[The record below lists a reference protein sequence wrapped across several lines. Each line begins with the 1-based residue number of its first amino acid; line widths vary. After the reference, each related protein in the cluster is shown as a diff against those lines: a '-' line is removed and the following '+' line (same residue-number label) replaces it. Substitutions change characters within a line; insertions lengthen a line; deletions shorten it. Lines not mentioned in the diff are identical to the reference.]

1 MRGLVRDPMRRLTGS
16 NFAPAQPLES
26 GHVLMD
32 KAIRVLFATVSL
44 MGTFYEIQVPALA
57 SSTGGS
63 LPWDAPLQT
72 LAADL
77 TGPVA
82 TSISLIAL
90 FVAGA
95 ILVFGEDLSHFA
107 RRALMVV
114 IAIAFLLL
122 GARFLSALGLAGAT
136 I

>member
-1 MRGLVRDPMRRLTGS
+1 MPSSNGKRPVGARETTPSRLCANITLVMALC
-16 NFAPAQPLES
+16 
-26 GHVLMD
+26 
-32 KAIRVLFATVSL
+32 
-44 MGTFYEIQVPALA
+44 VPPTPSLA
-57 SSTGGS
+57 SGGVGS

-107 RRALMVV
+107 RRALVVV
-114 IAIAFLLL
+114 IAIAFLVL
-122 GARFLSALGLAGAT
+122 GGKFLVALGLTGG
-136 I
+136 

>member
-1 MRGLVRDPMRRLTGS
+1 LKKIAKWLFLGPSTLS
-16 NFAPAQPLES
+16 
-26 GHVLMD
+26 
-32 KAIRVLFATVSL
+32 AIITAYLSMT
-44 MGTFYEIQVPALA
+44 TPALA

-63 LPWDAPLQT
+63 LPWDAPLET

-82 TSISLIAL
+82 TAISLIAL

-95 ILVFGEDLSHFA
+95 VLVFGEDLSHFA
-107 RRALMVV
+107 RRALTAV
-114 IAIAFLLL
+114 IAIAFLVL
-122 GARFLSALGLAGAT
+122 GAKFLTALGLTGAT

>member
-1 MRGLVRDPMRRLTGS
+1 M
-16 NFAPAQPLES
+16 N
-26 GHVLMD
+26 
-32 KAIRVLFATVSL
+32 KANRVLFAMMSL
-44 MGTFYEIQVPALA
+44 IGTFCEIQVPAMA

-95 ILVFGEDLSHFA
+95 VLVFGEDLSHFA
-107 RRALMVV
+107 RRALMAV

-122 GARFLSALGLAGAT
+122 GARFLTALGLTGAT

>member
-1 MRGLVRDPMRRLTGS
+1 MSSHEFVRKRPNWRMTVTTLFLF
-16 NFAPAQPLES
+16 NIPA
-26 GHVLMD
+26 G
-32 KAIRVLFATVSL
+32 
-44 MGTFYEIQVPALA
+44 ALA
-57 SSTGGS
+57 SSTVGS
-63 LPWDAPLQT
+63 LPWDAPLQM

-107 RRALMVV
+107 RRALVVV
-114 IAIAFLLL
+114 ISIAFLVL
-122 GARFLSALGLAGAT
+122 GAKFLAALGLTGG
-136 I
+136 

>member
-1 MRGLVRDPMRRLTGS
+1 MQLKARLV
-16 NFAPAQPLES
+16 A
-26 GHVLMD
+26 
-32 KAIRVLFATVSL
+32 ATVAVSGAY
-44 MGTFYEIQVPALA
+44 MSCATRALA
-57 SSTGGS
+57 STTSGG

-107 RRALMVV
+107 RRALVMV
-114 IAIAFLLL
+114 IAIAFLVL
-122 GARFLSALGLAGAT
+122 GAKFLSALSLTGAT
-136 I
+136 V

>member
-1 MRGLVRDPMRRLTGS
+1 MKEFARLTRRLITATCGI
-16 NFAPAQPLES
+16 S
-26 GHVLMD
+26 GAYM
-32 KAIRVLFATVSL
+32 ACATR
-44 MGTFYEIQVPALA
+44 ALA
-57 SSTGGS
+57 STTGGA

-107 RRALMVV
+107 RRALVMV
-114 IAIAFLLL
+114 IAIAFLVL
-122 GARFLSALGLAGAT
+122 GAKFLSALSLTGAT
-136 I
+136 V

>member
-1 MRGLVRDPMRRLTGS
+1 MWVVKNIPIVKLRIIQATGCLS
-16 NFAPAQPLES
+16 AAYLA
-26 GHVLMD
+26 V
-32 KAIRVLFATVSL
+32 AT
-44 MGTFYEIQVPALA
+44 PALA

-107 RRALMVV
+107 RRALVMV
-114 IAIAFLLL
+114 IAIAFLVL
-122 GARFLSALGLAGAT
+122 GAKFLSALSLTGAT
-136 I
+136 V

>member
-1 MRGLVRDPMRRLTGS
+1 MRRVASDLTWS
-16 NFAPAQPLES
+16 LIAFAVPLSVTPLPAAAAGP
-26 GHVLMD
+26 
-32 KAIRVLFATVSL
+32 T
-44 MGTFYEIQVPALA
+44 
-57 SSTGGS
+57 GS

-82 TSISLIAL
+82 TSISVIAL

-107 RRALMVV
+107 RRALVAV
-114 IAIAFLLL
+114 IAIAFLVL
-122 GARFLSALGLAGAT
+122 GTQFLSALGLTNG
-136 I
+136 

>member
-1 MRGLVRDPMRRLTGS
+1 MKCRILAATS
-16 NFAPAQPLES
+16 S
-26 GHVLMD
+26 VL
-32 KAIRVLFATVSL
+32 AGYLASTNS
-44 MGTFYEIQVPALA
+44 ALA
-57 SSTGGS
+57 STTSGG

-107 RRALMVV
+107 RRALVMV
-114 IAIAFLLL
+114 IAIAFLVL
-122 GARFLSALGLAGAT
+122 GAKFLSALSLTGAT
-136 I
+136 V

>member
-1 MRGLVRDPMRRLTGS
+1 MRKARRWIDELGYT
-16 NFAPAQPLES
+16 L
-26 GHVLMD
+26 L
-32 KAIRVLFATVSL
+32 ATFI
-44 MGTFYEIQVPALA
+44 TFVASPTRAFA

-95 ILVFGEDLSHFA
+95 VLVFGEDLSHFA
-107 RRALMVV
+107 RRALMAV
-114 IAIAFLLL
+114 IAIAFLVL
-122 GARFLSALGLAGAT
+122 GAKFLSALGLTGAT

>member
-1 MRGLVRDPMRRLTGS
+1 M
-16 NFAPAQPLES
+16 N
-26 GHVLMD
+26 
-32 KAIRVLFATVSL
+32 KAKRVLFAAASL
-44 MGTFYEIQVPALA
+44 IGTFCELQGPALA

-107 RRALMVV
+107 RRALMAV

-122 GARFLSALGLAGAT
+122 GARFLTALGLTGAT

>member
-1 MRGLVRDPMRRLTGS
+1 MNKARRL
-16 NFAPAQPLES
+16 
-26 GHVLMD
+26 
-32 KAIRVLFATVSL
+32 LFAAMSL
-44 MGTFYEIQVPALA
+44 IGTFCEIHVPAMA
-57 SSTGGS
+57 SSTAGS

-95 ILVFGEDLSHFA
+95 VLVFGEDLSHFA
-107 RRALMVV
+107 RRALMAV

-122 GARFLSALGLAGAT
+122 GARFLTALGLTGAT

>member
-1 MRGLVRDPMRRLTGS
+1 MCAVKEVIQLKLRIIEVTSGVCSAYLAGATPA
-16 NFAPAQPLES
+16 FA
-26 GHVLMD
+26 
-32 KAIRVLFATVSL
+32 
-44 MGTFYEIQVPALA
+44 
-57 SSTGGS
+57 STIGGS

-95 ILVFGEDLSHFA
+95 VLVFGEDLSHFA
-107 RRALMVV
+107 RRVLVMI
-114 IAIAFLLL
+114 IAIAFLVL
-122 GARFLSALGLAGAT
+122 GAKFLSALSLTGAT
-136 I
+136 V

>member
-1 MRGLVRDPMRRLTGS
+1 MCRVNEIAKWKRRLIG
-16 NFAPAQPLES
+16 AIS
-26 GHVLMD
+26 GVSAASL
-32 KAIRVLFATVSL
+32 ASAT
-44 MGTFYEIQVPALA
+44 QALA
-57 SSTGGS
+57 SSTSGS

-95 ILVFGEDLSHFA
+95 VLVFGEDLSHFA
-107 RRALMVV
+107 RRALVLV
-114 IAIAFLLL
+114 IAIAFLVL
-122 GARFLSALGLAGAT
+122 GAKFLSALSLSGAT
-136 I
+136 V

>member
-1 MRGLVRDPMRRLTGS
+1 MIKTLGS
-16 NFAPAQPLES
+16 LRFRIAAIVATPLS
-26 GHVLMD
+26 CLAGMT
-32 KAIRVLFATVSL
+32 KAS
-44 MGTFYEIQVPALA
+44 A

-82 TSISLIAL
+82 SAISLIAL

-95 ILVFGEDLSHFA
+95 VLVFGEDLSHFA
-107 RRALMVV
+107 RRALMAV
-114 IAIAFLLL
+114 IAIAFLVL
-122 GARFLSALGLAGAT
+122 GAKFLSALGLTGAT

>member
-1 MRGLVRDPMRRLTGS
+1 MAAGPV
-16 NFAPAQPLES
+16 
-26 GHVLMD
+26 
-32 KAIRVLFATVSL
+32 
-44 MGTFYEIQVPALA
+44 
-57 SSTGGS
+57 GS

-82 TSISLIAL
+82 TSISVIAL

-107 RRALMVV
+107 RRALVAV
-114 IAIAFLLL
+114 IAIAFLVL
-122 GARFLSALGLAGAT
+122 GSKFLVALGLTGG
-136 I
+136 

>member
-1 MRGLVRDPMRRLTGS
+1 VHCILAAWKRTRWSLILFTSMLELIPRR
-16 NFAPAQPLES
+16 
-26 GHVLMD
+26 
-32 KAIRVLFATVSL
+32 
-44 MGTFYEIQVPALA
+44 A
-57 SSTGGS
+57 SAAGPTGS
-63 LPWDAPLQT
+63 LPWDGPLQT

-107 RRALMVV
+107 RRALVVV
-114 IAIAFLLL
+114 IAIAFLVL
-122 GARFLSALGLAGAT
+122 GSKFLVALGLLSG
-136 I
+136 

>member
-1 MRGLVRDPMRRLTGS
+1 MSTFCQRTY
-16 NFAPAQPLES
+16 
-26 GHVLMD
+26 
-32 KAIRVLFATVSL
+32 IRWCSVVGALLAYGATAD
-44 MGTFYEIQVPALA
+44 EAAA
-57 SSTGGS
+57 SSAGGS

-82 TSISLIAL
+82 SAISLIAL

-95 ILVFGEDLSHFA
+95 VLVFGEDLSHFA

-114 IAIAFLLL
+114 ISIAFLVL
-122 GARFLSALGLAGAT
+122 GAKFLSALGLAGAT
-136 I
+136 V

>member
-1 MRGLVRDPMRRLTGS
+1 MTTIAR
-16 NFAPAQPLES
+16 
-26 GHVLMD
+26 
-32 KAIRVLFATVSL
+32 
-44 MGTFYEIQVPALA
+44 ALA

-82 TSISLIAL
+82 TAISIIAL

-95 ILVFGEDLSHFA
+95 ILVFGEDLSHFV
-107 RRALMVV
+107 RRALMAV
-114 IAIAFLLL
+114 IAIAFLVL
-122 GARFLSALGLAGAT
+122 GAKFLTALGLAGAT
-136 I
+136 V

>member
-1 MRGLVRDPMRRLTGS
+1 MWRVNEVANWKRRLT
-16 NFAPAQPLES
+16 AATS
-26 GHVLMD
+26 GVSAAYL
-32 KAIRVLFATVSL
+32 ASATR
-44 MGTFYEIQVPALA
+44 ALA

-107 RRALMVV
+107 RRVLVMV
-114 IAIAFLLL
+114 IAIAFLVL
-122 GARFLSALGLAGAT
+122 GAKFLSALSLTGAT
-136 I
+136 V

>member
-1 MRGLVRDPMRRLTGS
+1 MKKMTKWWYPSAATLVAT
-16 NFAPAQPLES
+16 FAAYLS
-26 GHVLMD
+26 MTTH
-32 KAIRVLFATVSL
+32 
-44 MGTFYEIQVPALA
+44 ALA

-63 LPWDAPLQT
+63 LPWDAPLET

-82 TSISLIAL
+82 TAISLIAL

-95 ILVFGEDLSHFA
+95 VLVFGEDLSHFA
-107 RRALMVV
+107 RRALTAV
-114 IAIAFLLL
+114 IAIAFLML
-122 GARFLSALGLAGAT
+122 GAKFLTALGLTGAT

>member
-1 MRGLVRDPMRRLTGS
+1 MKEFVHFRRRLIAATGVIFGAYLDCA
-16 NFAPAQPLES
+16 NC
-26 GHVLMD
+26 
-32 KAIRVLFATVSL
+32 
-44 MGTFYEIQVPALA
+44 ALA
-57 SSTGGS
+57 STTGGS

-107 RRALMVV
+107 RRALVMV
-114 IAIAFLLL
+114 IAIAFLVL
-122 GARFLSALGLAGAT
+122 GAKFLSALSLTGAT
-136 I
+136 V

>member
-1 MRGLVRDPMRRLTGS
+1 MKKFVHLKHRLLAITGGI
-16 NFAPAQPLES
+16 S
-26 GHVLMD
+26 GAYM
-32 KAIRVLFATVSL
+32 ACAAR
-44 MGTFYEIQVPALA
+44 ALA
-57 SSTGGS
+57 SSTSGS

-107 RRALMVV
+107 RRALVMV
-114 IAIAFLLL
+114 IAIAFLVL
-122 GARFLSALGLAGAT
+122 GAKFLSALSLTGAT
-136 I
+136 V

>member
-1 MRGLVRDPMRRLTGS
+1 MNVAENWRRRIASAISTMIAAQLVFPS
-16 NFAPAQPLES
+16 Q
-26 GHVLMD
+26 
-32 KAIRVLFATVSL
+32 
-44 MGTFYEIQVPALA
+44 ALA
-57 SSTGGS
+57 SGAVGS

-107 RRALMVV
+107 RRALVAV
-114 IAIAFLLL
+114 IAIAFLVL
-122 GARFLSALGLAGAT
+122 GAKFLAALGLTGG
-136 I
+136 

>member
-1 MRGLVRDPMRRLTGS
+1 M
-16 NFAPAQPLES
+16 
-26 GHVLMD
+26 
-32 KAIRVLFATVSL
+32 KCRVLAATSSIL
-44 MGTFYEIQVPALA
+44 AGYLASASAALA
-57 SSTGGS
+57 STTSGG

-107 RRALMVV
+107 RRALVMV
-114 IAIAFLLL
+114 IAIAFLVL
-122 GARFLSALGLAGAT
+122 GAKFLSALSLTGAT
-136 I
+136 V